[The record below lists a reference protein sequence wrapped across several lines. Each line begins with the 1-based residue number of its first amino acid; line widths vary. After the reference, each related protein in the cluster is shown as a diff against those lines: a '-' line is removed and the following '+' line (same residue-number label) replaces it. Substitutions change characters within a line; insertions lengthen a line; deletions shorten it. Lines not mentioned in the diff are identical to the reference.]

1 MRLTEEQMQKKLLE
15 KVQKDYNDFLDSL
28 LDGDR
33 EMLGNNVQELSI
45 KRDMMLEFEYFPPL
59 DGDNLKAILRKKHP
73 LDYLYKQWDKQ
84 SGALDEDIHWA
95 IVEIA
100 EQEAERLEIRKSDP
114 ER

>member
-1 MRLTEEQMQKKLLE
+1 MKLTEEQLQNKLFE
-15 KVQKDYNDFLDSL
+15 KIQRDYNDYLDSL

-33 EMLGNNVQELSI
+33 EMLGNNVQELSV

-59 DGDNLKAILRKKHP
+59 DGDNLKAILGKKHP
-73 LDYLYKQWDKQ
+73 LNYLYKQWDKQ
-84 SGALDEDIHWA
+84 SGTLDEDIHWA

-100 EQEAERLEIRKSDP
+100 EQEAERLAIQKSEH

>member
-1 MRLTEEQMQKKLLE
+1 MRLTEEQLQNKLFE
-15 KVQKDYNDFLDSL
+15 KIQRDYNDYLDSL

-33 EMLGNNVQELSI
+33 EMLGNNVQELSV

-59 DGDNLKAILRKKHP
+59 DGDNLKAIFGKKHP
-73 LDYLYKQWDKQ
+73 LNYLYKQWDKQ

-100 EQEAERLEIRKSDP
+100 EQEAERLAIQKSEH

>member
-45 KRDMMLEFEYFPPL
+45 KRDMLLEFEYFPPL
-59 DGDNLKAILRKKHP
+59 DGDNLKAILRKSIR
-73 LDYLYKQWDKQ
+73 LIIFTS
-84 SGALDEDIHWA
+84 SGISRAAHLMRTFIG
-95 IVEIA
+95 
-100 EQEAERLEIRKSDP
+100 Q
-114 ER
+114 